1 MPTKVRGRHLR
12 SLLADLTDLPKDI
25 VLDMPRITMVG
36 NVQIYLENHR
46 GIVDFDGD
54 SIRIN
59 ISSGAIRITGKNL
72 VVRNIMIDEIII
84 DGDIRGIDFEQSEQ
98 KNIGHKS

>member
-1 MPTKVRGRHLR
+1 MPSKVRGRRLR
-12 SLLADLTDLPKDI
+12 TLLADLTELPKDI

-46 GIVDFDGD
+46 GIVDFDGGN
-54 SIRIN
+54 IRIN
-59 ISSGAIRITGKNL
+59 ISSGTIHITGKNL

-84 DGDIRGIDFEQSEQ
+84 DGDIDGIQFEQA
-98 KNIGHKS
+98 K

>member
-1 MPTKVRGRHLR
+1 MPSRVRGRRLR
-12 SLLADLTDLPKDI
+12 SLLADLTELPKDI

-59 ISSGAIRITGKNL
+59 ISSGTIRINGKNL

-84 DGDIRGIDFEQSEQ
+84 DGDIEGIQFEQ
-98 KNIGHKS
+98 G

>member
-1 MPTKVRGRHLR
+1 MAIKVRGRRLR
-12 SLLADLTDLPKDI
+12 SLLADLTELPKDI
-25 VLDMPRITMVG
+25 MLDMPRITMVG

-46 GIVDFDGD
+46 GIVDYDAD

-59 ISSGAIRITGKNL
+59 ISSGSICITGKNL

-84 DGDIRGIDFEQSEQ
+84 DGNIDGIRFEQ
-98 KNIGHKS
+98 